1 MTSDPAG
8 SVSTTKGRRLITL
21 GCERHATQERRRER
35 KRRRGGGGGRYFFN
49 WDICNILSVLGR
61 WRPLVA
67 SMWLACGA
75 ALATVQRLQPVCIQ
89 LHHVMKAE
97 LGDVNQL
104 GSVHVPG
111 RRRSR
116 SCDAAACISVRWRR
130 GRRGRSGTAAPRP
143 APPLPDA
150 ATGPDLQTHFLD
162 YITVHSRGILG
173 NLTLIQVEGGSDK
186 STLVVPSCCAI
197 KTVVVA
203 QTAVQTG
210 NHERGPSRL
219 CVCAGI
225 STAANRCHLAWLTSV
240 CQVLS

>member
-1 MTSDPAG
+1 
-8 SVSTTKGRRLITL
+8 
-21 GCERHATQERRRER
+21 
-35 KRRRGGGGGRYFFN
+35 
-49 WDICNILSVLGR
+49 
-61 WRPLVA
+61 
-67 SMWLACGA
+67 
-75 ALATVQRLQPVCIQ
+75 
-89 LHHVMKAE
+89 MKAE
-97 LGDVNQL
+97 LGDVDQL

-186 STLVVPSCCAI
+186 STLVVLPSCCAI

-203 QTAVQTG
+203 QTAAQTG